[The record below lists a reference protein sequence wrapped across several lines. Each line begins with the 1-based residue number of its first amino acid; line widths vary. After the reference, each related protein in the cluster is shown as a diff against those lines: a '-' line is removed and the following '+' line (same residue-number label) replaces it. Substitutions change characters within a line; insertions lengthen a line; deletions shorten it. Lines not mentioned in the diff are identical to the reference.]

1 MVWYATGQ
9 SHFVPNT
16 IHLHTM
22 IRKINTISVAI
33 FAIIAIVLPGCQAIA
48 DIFKAGV
55 WVGIIIV
62 VVILFVILA
71 IGRAF
76 KK

>member
-1 MVWYATGQ
+1 MRRNNKLLFALLA
-9 SHFVPNT
+9 F
-16 IHLHTM
+16 I
-22 IRKINTISVAI
+22 I
-33 FAIIAIVLPGCQAIA
+33 FTASSCQAIA

-62 VVILFVILA
+62 VLI
-71 IGRAF
+71 IGIIIWLIKP